1 MKRTQISLTAE
12 QRQELEKFSTTG
24 VHSVKLV
31 NRAKVI
37 LALDTS
43 EGRKA
48 ENQSVIAE
56 RVGLSRNA
64 VSEIK
69 RDFLEAESVSS
80 FLQRKQRMT
89 PPVPAKITGEVEAKI
104 VALACS
110 AVPKGCARWT
120 LQLLA
125 NKSVELK
132 YIDSISDMSIH
143 RLLKKRNLSLT

>member
-1 MKRTQISLTAE
+1 MKRTQIALTAE

>member
-1 MKRTQISLTAE
+1 MKRTQIALTAE

-110 AVPKGCARWT
+110 TVPKGCARWT

-143 RLLKKRNLSLT
+143 RLLKKRNLSLI

>member
-1 MKRTQISLTAE
+1 MKRTKIVLTAE

-24 VHSVKLV
+24 VHSVRLV
-31 NRAKVI
+31 KRAKVI

-48 ENQSVIAE
+48 ENQSNIAE
-56 RVGLSRNA
+56 HVELSRKA

-69 RDFLEAESVSS
+69 RDFLEAENVSS

>member
-1 MKRTQISLTAE
+1 MKRTQIALTAE

-43 EGRKA
+43 AGRKA
-48 ENQSVIAE
+48 ENQSKIAE
-56 RVGLSRNA
+56 HVGLSRNA

-80 FLQRKQRMT
+80 FLQRKKRMT
-89 PPVPAKITGEVEAKI
+89 PPVAAKITGEVEAKI

-125 NKSVELK
+125 DKSVELK

-143 RLLKKRNLSLT
+143 RLLKKRNLSLI